1 MVYAHGGKS
10 VSIPSFYTRVS
21 TLSQALLLT
30 FQWSLYLPDPHP
42 LTLLASLLFTLYL
55 DLCRLH
61 MLVCFLNEL
70 WNCIRFSSY
79 LLQRLFFLLRTGWRQ
94 LLFWLLSELL
104 RLFPFP
110 WKERTTWEDEC
121 RPCQCH
127 CCVQTEQR
135 WANNYIFKKKKTT
148 DVCTKL
154 EYTRKWSWSC
164 STGPLESQL
173 FSVLGKSSKE
183 NNECIIKL
191 LLCMLT

>member
-1 MVYAHGGKS
+1 MVDAHGGKS
-10 VSIPSFYTRVS
+10 VSIPPFYTRDG

-70 WNCIRFSSY
+70 WNCIRLSSY

-110 WKERTTWEDEC
+110 WKERTTWDEC
-121 RPCQCH
+121 HPCQCL

-135 WANNYIFKKKKTT
+135 WANNYIFKKKKP
-148 DVCTKL
+148 L
-154 EYTRKWSWSC
+154 MSAQNSNTRGSEAEAAPWGHWNH
-164 STGPLESQL
+164 
-173 FSVLGKSSKE
+173 SSSLYLVNLPRK
-183 NNECIIKL
+183 I
-191 LLCMLT
+191 MSA